1 MTTWPKYAP
10 TPRDTAFPYKK
21 LSYLEQVAAYN
32 ARKEALALRMASGK
46 RKYVS
51 ITTSN
56 SGTQGALSDIKMY
69 MAKIEAYQRS
79 IDFSQKMLK
88 TDLLFVMP
96 QSVEFVDMATDT
108 YAELISN
115 NQYAQACWRQ
125 AFAIDF
131 PDECADI
138 YRC

>member
-1 MTTWPKYAP
+1 MTTWRKYAP

-32 ARKEALALRMASGK
+32 TRKKALALRMANVNS
-46 RKYVS
+46 VS

-56 SGTQGALSDIKMY
+56 SGTNDQSAINMY
-69 MAKIEAYQRS
+69 LTKIDAYQRS
-79 IDFSQKMLK
+79 VDFSQKMLK

-108 YAELISN
+108 YAELISD

-125 AFAIDF
+125 AFAIEF

>member
-10 TPRDTAFPYKK
+10 TPRSTTFPYKK

-32 ARKEALALRMASGK
+32 ARKEALALRMANGK
-46 RKYVS
+46 HVS

-56 SGTQGALSDIKMY
+56 SGTQDLSAITMY

-79 IDFSQKMLK
+79 VDFSQKMLK
-88 TDLLFVMP
+88 TDLIFVMP

-108 YAELISN
+108 YAELIQD
-115 NQYAQACWRQ
+115 NQYLQACWRQ
-125 AFAIDF
+125 AFAIEF
-131 PDECADI
+131 PDEFADI

>member
-10 TPRDTAFPYKK
+10 TPRSTTFPYKK
-21 LSYLEQVAAYN
+21 LSYSEQVAIYN

-46 RKYVS
+46 HVS
-51 ITTSN
+51 IPTSN
-56 SGTQGALSDIKMY
+56 AGTQGALSDIKMY
-69 MAKIEAYQRS
+69 MAKIEEYQRS
-79 IDFSQKMLK
+79 VNFSQKMLK
-88 TDLLFVMP
+88 TDLHFVMH

-108 YAELISN
+108 YATLISD

>member
-1 MTTWPKYAP
+1 MTTWRKYAP

-32 ARKEALALRMASGK
+32 TRKKALALRMANVNS
-46 RKYVS
+46 VS

-56 SGTQGALSDIKMY
+56 SGTNDRSAINMY
-69 MAKIEAYQRS
+69 LTKIDAYQRS
-79 IDFSQKMLK
+79 VDFSQKMLK

-108 YAELISN
+108 YAELISD

-125 AFAIDF
+125 AFAIEF

>member
-10 TPRDTAFPYKK
+10 TPRSTTFPYKK
-21 LSYLEQVAAYN
+21 LSYSEQVAAYN
-32 ARKEALALRMASGK
+32 ARKEALALRMASVNS
-46 RKYVS
+46 VS

-56 SGTQGALSDIKMY
+56 SGTQDWKAINLYIT
-69 MAKIEAYQRS
+69 KIADYQRS
-79 IDFSQKMLK
+79 VDFSQKMLK

>member
-1 MTTWPKYAP
+1 MTTWRKYAP

-32 ARKEALALRMASGK
+32 TRKKALALRMANVNS
-46 RKYVS
+46 VS

-56 SGTQGALSDIKMY
+56 SGTNDRSAINMYLS
-69 MAKIEAYQRS
+69 KIDAYQRS
-79 IDFSQKMLK
+79 VDFSQKMLK

-108 YAELISN
+108 YAELISD

-125 AFAIDF
+125 AFAIEF

>member
-21 LSYLEQVAAYN
+21 LSYLAQVAAYN
-32 ARKEALALRMASGK
+32 ARKKALALRMANGK
-46 RKYVS
+46 HVS

-56 SGTQGALSDIKMY
+56 SGTQDWKEAINLY
-69 MAKIEAYQRS
+69 MTKIAGYQRS
-79 IDFSQKMLK
+79 VDFSQKMLK

-108 YAELISN
+108 YAELIQD
-115 NQYAQACWRQ
+115 NQYLQACWRQ
-125 AFAIDF
+125 AFAIEF
-131 PDECADI
+131 PDEFADI

>member
-10 TPRDTAFPYKK
+10 TPRSTTFPYKK
-21 LSYLEQVAAYN
+21 LSYLEQVATYN

-46 RKYVS
+46 HVS

-56 SGTQGALSDIKMY
+56 SGTQDRSSINLY

-79 IDFSQKMLK
+79 VDFSQKMLK
-88 TDLLFVMP
+88 TDLHFVMH

-131 PDECADI
+131 HDECADI

>member
-1 MTTWPKYAP
+1 MTTWPKYAQ
-10 TPRDTAFPYKK
+10 TPRNTAFPYKK
-21 LSYLEQVAAYN
+21 LSYSEQVAAYN
-32 ARKEALALRMASGK
+32 ARKEALALRMANGK
-46 RKYVS
+46 HVS

-56 SGTQGALSDIKMY
+56 SGTQDWPAINLY
-69 MAKIEAYQRS
+69 MAKIDAYQRS

-88 TDLLFVMP
+88 TDLIFMMP

>member
-32 ARKEALALRMASGK
+32 ARKKALALRMASAN
-46 RKYVS
+46 RFS

-56 SGTQGALSDIKMY
+56 SGTQDWSAINLY
-69 MAKIEAYQRS
+69 MTKIAGYQRS
-79 IDFSQKMLK
+79 VDFSQKMLK

-115 NQYAQACWRQ
+115 NQYLQACWRQ
-125 AFAIDF
+125 AFAIEF

>member
-10 TPRDTAFPYKK
+10 TPRSTTFPYKK

-32 ARKEALALRMASGK
+32 ARKEALALRMANGK
-46 RKYVS
+46 HVS

-79 IDFSQKMLK
+79 IDFAQKMLK
-88 TDLLFVMP
+88 TDLRFVMH

-108 YAELISN
+108 YATLISD
-115 NQYAQACWRQ
+115 NQYAKACWRQ

>member
-32 ARKEALALRMASGK
+32 ARKKALALRMASAN
-46 RKYVS
+46 RFS

-56 SGTQGALSDIKMY
+56 SGTQDWSAINMY
-69 MAKIEAYQRS
+69 MAHIANYQRAV
-79 IDFSQKMLK
+79 DFAQKMLK

-108 YAELISN
+108 YAELIQD
-115 NQYAQACWRQ
+115 NQYLQACWRQ
-125 AFAIDF
+125 AFAIEF
-131 PDECADI
+131 PDEFADI

>member
-10 TPRDTAFPYKK
+10 TPRSTTFPYKK
-21 LSYLEQVAAYN
+21 LSYSEQVAIYN

-46 RKYVS
+46 HVS

-56 SGTQGALSDIKMY
+56 SGKQDWSSIKMY

-79 IDFSQKMLK
+79 VDFSQKILK
-88 TDLLFVMP
+88 TDLHFVMH

-108 YAELISN
+108 YATLISD

-131 PDECADI
+131 PNECADI

>member
-32 ARKEALALRMASGK
+32 ARKKALALRMASVNS
-46 RKYVS
+46 VS

-56 SGTQGALSDIKMY
+56 SGTQGGLSDIKMY

-79 IDFSQKMLK
+79 VDFSQKMLK

>member
-10 TPRDTAFPYKK
+10 TPRDVAFPYKK

-32 ARKEALALRMASGK
+32 ARKEALALRMASVN
-46 RKYVS
+46 RVS

-56 SGTQGALSDIKMY
+56 SGTQDLSDITMY

-79 IDFSQKMLK
+79 VDFSQKMLK
-88 TDLLFVMP
+88 TDLMFVMP

-115 NQYAQACWRQ
+115 NQYLQACWRQ
-125 AFAIDF
+125 AFAIEF
-131 PDECADI
+131 PDEFADI

>member
-10 TPRDTAFPYKK
+10 TPRSTTFPYKK
-21 LSYLEQVAAYN
+21 LSYLEQVAVYN

-46 RKYVS
+46 HVS
-51 ITTSN
+51 IPTSN
-56 SGTQGALSDIKMY
+56 SGTQGALSDITMY

-79 IDFSQKMLK
+79 VDFSQKMLK

-115 NQYAQACWRQ
+115 NQYLQACWRQ
-125 AFAIDF
+125 AFAIEF
-131 PDECADI
+131 PDEFADI

>member
-10 TPRDTAFPYKK
+10 TPRSTAFPYKK
-21 LSYLEQVAAYN
+21 LSYLEQVATYN
-32 ARKEALALRMASGK
+32 ARKEALALRMASGNH
-46 RKYVS
+46 VS

-56 SGTQGALSDIKMY
+56 SGTQDWSAITMY
-69 MAKIEAYQRS
+69 MERIAAYQRS
-79 IDFSQKMLK
+79 VDFAQKMLQA
-88 TDLLFVMP
+88 DLLFVMP
-96 QSVEFVDMATDT
+96 QSVEFVDMATYT
-108 YAELISN
+108 YAQLISD
-115 NQYAQACWRQ
+115 NQRAQACWRQ

>member
-10 TPRDTAFPYKK
+10 TPRSTTFPYKK
-21 LSYLEQVAAYN
+21 LSYLEQVATYN

-46 RKYVS
+46 HVS

-79 IDFSQKMLK
+79 VDFSQKMLK
-88 TDLLFVMP
+88 TDLHFVMP

-108 YAELISN
+108 YATLISD

>member
-32 ARKEALALRMASGK
+32 ARKKALALRMAS
-46 RKYVS
+46 VNS
-51 ITTSN
+51 VPITTSN
-56 SGTQGALSDIKMY
+56 SGTQDWKAIKMY

-79 IDFSQKMLK
+79 VDFSQKMLK

-96 QSVEFVDMATDT
+96 QSIEFVDMATDT
-108 YAELISN
+108 YAELISD